1 MIFLFSIKN
10 RIFVG
15 LPNSLLVPPR
25 FGRLCV
31 ANIAFKKFNASFVY
45 VEEVHLFFK
54 EIGHF
59 FDWICKTLV
68 EWSGHWSIKVEP
80 WMSDFK
86 FAQVWYQWVQ
96 IRKPTR
102 HINTEVQVLNYQVYN
117 QDVVSIRW
125 TKVCQW
131 AVSLSLREENAE
143 GFATL

>member
-1 MIFLFSIKN
+1 M
-10 RIFVG
+10 
-15 LPNSLLVPPR
+15 
-25 FGRLCV
+25 
-31 ANIAFKKFNASFVY
+31 
-45 VEEVHLFFK
+45 
-54 EIGHF
+54 
-59 FDWICKTLV
+59 

-80 WMSDFK
+80 WMSDLK

-143 GFATL
+143 GFVSWLACLLLSLATAVGWITYLKMAGGENWAPNFHLGQNPIAHKYQNRAKSILKELLNFFSALF